1 MGQVNVSLTPMDSIA
16 KNPELL
22 KQYLK
27 DPYPLHE
34 MVRRQR
40 LIQDSQGIWYV
51 GRYQDVDAILKDRRF
66 GKQPLPGTEHRMP
79 ASAADD
85 NDRRSMLVIDP
96 PDHGR
101 IRGRFAKAFNAR
113 RIEAMRPHIQALV
126 DGLLDHIEPRGRM
139 EVMREYAHL
148 IPSTIISEMLGIP
161 AADRARFARMSND
174 LIETGTGIDPGTS
187 GAEKRRRNEQVTAQ
201 FDAFLT
207 ELFEEKRQAPGDDL
221 TSGLLLRNEEE
232 ENLSHLE
239 LTHNVR
245 LLFMAGHETTV
256 NLIGNA
262 LIALARHPA
271 QLEKLRQRP
280 ELMPRAVEEFLRFD
294 SSVQQLP
301 RVAQAD
307 VEIDGHHIL
316 AGQMVVL
323 LLGSANRDGEVY
335 ENAQALDIERP
346 FRRSKSF
353 GGGAHFC
360 LGAQLARIETEIALG
375 RLLDRIPH
383 FEIDDLDSLDYPFN
397 LFFRGPKALH
407 VSWSSSGV
415 SARVCD
421 SDE

>member
-1 MGQVNVSLTPMDSIA
+1 MDSIA
-16 KNPELL
+16 RNPELL

-40 LIQDSQGIWYV
+40 LIQDGQGIWYA
-51 GRYQDVDAILKDRRF
+51 GRYEDVDAILKDKRF

-79 ASAADD
+79 ASALDD
-85 NDRRSMLVIDP
+85 DDRRSMLVIDP

-101 IRGRFAKAFNAR
+101 IRSRFAKAFNAR
-113 RIEAMRPHIQALV
+113 RIEAMRPRIQALV
-126 DGLLDHIEPRGRM
+126 DGLLDRLEPRGRM
-139 EVMREYAHL
+139 EAMRDYAHP
-148 IPSTIISEMLGIP
+148 IPSTVISEMLGIP

-174 LIETGTGIDPGTS
+174 LIAAGTGIDPATS
-187 GAEKRRRNEQVTAQ
+187 GAERRRRSQEVTAL
-201 FDAFLT
+201 FDAYLN
-207 ELFEEKRQAPGDDL
+207 ELFAAKRQAPGDDL

-232 ENLSHLE
+232 ENLSPEE

-262 LIALARHPA
+262 LVALARHPH
-271 QLEKLRQRP
+271 QLAKLRRRP
-280 ELMPRAVEEFLRFD
+280 ELMPQAVEEFLRFD

-307 VEIDGHHIL
+307 VEIGGHQIL

-323 LLGSANRDGEVY
+323 LLGSANRDGGAF

-346 FRRSKSF
+346 FKRSKSF

-360 LGAQLARIETEIALG
+360 LGAQLARIETEIALKA
-375 RLLDRIPH
+375 LLARIPR
-383 FEIDDLDSLDYPFN
+383 FEIDNLDRLDYPFN

-407 VSWSSSGV
+407 LSWAPLRDV
-415 SARVCD
+415 AAVQEDAR
-421 SDE
+421 

>member
-1 MGQVNVSLTPMDSIA
+1 MDSIA

-34 MVRRQR
+34 MVRQQR
-40 LIQDSQGIWYV
+40 LIQDRQGIWYV
-51 GRYQDVDAILKDRRF
+51 GRYEDVDAILKDKRF

-79 ASAADD
+79 ASVPDAD
-85 NDRRSMLVIDP
+85 DRRSMLVIDP

-126 DGLLDHIEPRGRM
+126 DGLLDRIEPRGRM
-139 EVMREYAHL
+139 EAMREYAHP

-174 LIETGTGIDPGTS
+174 LIETSTGIDPATS
-187 GAEKRRRNEQVTAQ
+187 GAEKRRRSEEVTAL
-201 FDAFLT
+201 FDAYLN

-232 ENLSHLE
+232 ENLSPVE

-245 LLFMAGHETTV
+245 VLFMAGHETTV

-280 ELMPRAVEEFLRFD
+280 ELMPQAVEEFLRFD

-301 RVAQAD
+301 RVAHAD
-307 VEIDGHHIL
+307 VEIGGHQIL

-323 LLGSANRDGEVY
+323 LLGSANRDGEAY
-335 ENAQALDIERP
+335 ENAQELDIERP

-375 RLLDRIPH
+375 SLLARIPS
-383 FEIDDLDSLDYPFN
+383 FEIDNLDGLDYPFN

-407 VSWSSSGV
+407 LSWTPSSGSP
-415 SARVCD
+415 SA
-421 SDE
+421 

>member
-1 MGQVNVSLTPMDSIA
+1 MDSIA

-34 MVRRQR
+34 MVRQQR
-40 LIQDSQGIWYV
+40 LIQDRQGIWYV
-51 GRYQDVDAILKDRRF
+51 GRYEDVDAILKDKRF

-79 ASAADD
+79 ASVPDAD
-85 NDRRSMLVIDP
+85 DRRSMLVIDP

-126 DGLLDHIEPRGRM
+126 DGLLDRIEPRGRM
-139 EVMREYAHL
+139 EAMREYAHP

-174 LIETGTGIDPGTS
+174 LIETSTGIDPATS
-187 GAEKRRRNEQVTAQ
+187 GAEKRRRSEEVTAL
-201 FDAFLT
+201 FDAYLN

-232 ENLSHLE
+232 ENLSPVE

-245 LLFMAGHETTV
+245 VLFMAGHETTV

-262 LIALARHPA
+262 LIALVRHPA
-271 QLEKLRQRP
+271 QLENLRQRP
-280 ELMPRAVEEFLRFD
+280 ELMPQAVEEFLRFD

-301 RVAQAD
+301 RVAHAD
-307 VEIDGHHIL
+307 VEIGGHQIL

-323 LLGSANRDGEVY
+323 LLGSANRDGEAY
-335 ENAQALDIERP
+335 ENAQELDIERP
-346 FRRSKSF
+346 FKRSKSF

-360 LGAQLARIETEIALG
+360 LGAQLARIETEIALKS
-375 RLLDRIPH
+375 LLARIPS
-383 FEIDDLDSLDYPFN
+383 FEIDNLDCLDYPFN

-407 VSWSSSGV
+407 LSWTPAENSP
-415 SARVCD
+415 
-421 SDE
+421 

>member
-1 MGQVNVSLTPMDSIA
+1 MGRVTSNLKPMDSIA

-34 MVRRQR
+34 MVRQQR
-40 LIQDSQGIWYV
+40 LIRDDQCIWYV
-51 GRYQDVDAILKDRRF
+51 GRYEDVDAILKDKRF

-79 ASAADD
+79 ASVSDVD
-85 NDRRSMLVIDP
+85 DRRSMLVIDP

-126 DGLLDHIEPRGRM
+126 DGLLDRIEPRGHM
-139 EVMREYAHL
+139 EAMREYAHP

-174 LIETGTGIDPGTS
+174 LIESGTGIDPATS
-187 GAEKRRRNEQVTAQ
+187 GKEKRRRSEEVTAL
-201 FDAFLT
+201 FDAYLN

-232 ENLSHLE
+232 ENLSPVE

-245 LLFMAGHETTV
+245 VLFMAGHETTV

-262 LIALARHPA
+262 LVALVRHPA

-280 ELMPRAVEEFLRFD
+280 ELMPQAVEEFLRFD

-301 RVAQAD
+301 RVAHAD
-307 VEIDGHHIL
+307 VEIGGHQIL

-323 LLGSANRDGEVY
+323 LLGSANRDGEAY

-346 FRRSKSF
+346 FKRSKSF

-360 LGAQLARIETEIALG
+360 LGAQLARIETEIAL
-375 RLLDRIPH
+375 RSLLARIPKLRDRQPRWLGLPLQPVLPGA
-383 FEIDDLDSLDYPFN
+383 EGAGTVLDA
-397 LFFRGPKALH
+397 G
-407 VSWSSSGV
+407 W
-415 SARVCD
+415 
-421 SDE
+421 